1 MLYWLC
7 LFAFVTG
14 RGPATSRPSCLP
26 GTTATRSTP
35 PSREGWGRKKEI
47 AWPYLYIHHAFSRKG
62 DQIYMQISFLFL
74 FSPPKH
80 PDYEHMDELRFR
92 QQLETRQKRE
102 KSKVDKRSGNCNK
115 LETETPSW
123 FSHIYENI
131 RRHRLSQI
139 LYRTYSII
147 YYSKCNIVFRR
158 PLLLRPPRPDPQLR
172 QVQGAEG
179 EGGQGER
186 LRQAARACA
195 GQGEDSFT
203 MSRRKNLFHKAIV
216 DTQ

>member
-1 MLYWLC
+1 MLVCFRDRERSRDKPPKLPPRDNGNPIYS
-7 LFAFVTG
+7 TKPG
-14 RGPATSRPSCLP
+14 RV
-26 GTTATRSTP
+26 
-35 PSREGWGRKKEI
+35 RKKERDCMTLFI
-47 AWPYLYIHHAFSRKG
+47 HTSRVFPQRRSNLYANFFSF
-62 DQIYMQISFLFL
+62 SFLP
-74 FSPPKH
+74 PPKH